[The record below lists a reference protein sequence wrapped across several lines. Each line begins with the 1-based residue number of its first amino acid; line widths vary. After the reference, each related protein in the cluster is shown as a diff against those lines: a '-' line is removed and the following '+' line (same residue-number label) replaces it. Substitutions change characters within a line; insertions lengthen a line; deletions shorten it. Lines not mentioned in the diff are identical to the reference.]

1 MDSIIS
7 RKWVKN
13 TYVIT
18 CKKGSLMDV
27 YKIFK
32 PYLCKIAIRIIEDEA
47 V

>member
-13 TYVIT
+13 TYVIK
-18 CKKGSLMDV
+18 CKKGYLMDV

-32 PYLCKIAIRIIEDEA
+32 PYLSKVAIRILEDET